1 MNVVVD
7 TNVLLTSIS
16 RKSKIHWVF
25 RALLDGKYTLCVT
38 TDILNEYAEI
48 LEQNHHN
55 PRYAD
60 TVLKTIL
67 NLPNIKRV
75 HTFFSWN
82 LIPNDADDNK
92 FVDCAVAC
100 NASYLV
106 SYDKHFN
113 VLANI
118 EFPKVNA
125 IKPEQFQEIL
135 EISTPDE

>member
-1 MNVVVD
+1 
-7 TNVLLTSIS
+7 
-16 RKSKIHWVF
+16 
-25 RALLDGKYTLCVT
+25 LDLCGFERVESARNRQ
-38 TDILNEYAEI
+38 TDILNEYAKI
-48 LEQNHHN
+48 LEQDHHN
-55 PRYAD
+55 PCYTD

-75 HTFFSWN
+75 NTFFSWN

-92 FVDCAVAC
+92 FVDCTVAC

-118 EFPKVNA
+118 EFPKVNV

-135 EISTPDE
+135 EISTSDE

>member
-16 RKSKIHWVF
+16 RKLKIHWVF
-25 RALLDGKYTLCVT
+25 RALLDGKYTLCVI
-38 TDILNEYAEI
+38 TDILNKHAEI

-55 PRYAD
+55 PRYTD

-75 HTFFSWN
+75 NTFFSWN

-113 VLANI
+113 VLADI

-125 IKPEQFQEIL
+125 IESEQFQEIL
-135 EISTPDE
+135 EISIPDE

>member
-16 RKSKIHWVF
+16 RKLKIHWVF
-25 RALLDGKYTLCVT
+25 RALLDGKYTLCVI

-55 PRYAD
+55 PRYTD

-75 HTFFSWN
+75 NTFFSWN

-113 VLANI
+113 VLADI

-125 IKPEQFQEIL
+125 IESEQFQEIL
-135 EISTPDE
+135 EISIPDE